1 MAVNLR
7 CFQMF
12 ARKNNSK
19 FDGILKKTQSILL
32 RLVWWK
38 MNKLD
43 LKDQIGWE
51 RREEKMLLNKIGGS
65 NQKLVHHRLRE
76 ASLYLHLV
84 SSFNALDSVA
94 LLHTNN
100 KILFLLSRIQ
110 SSQIGDQQYSN
121 TSSYQGCE
129 FFLLQQSIVC
139 YKEDMWCINPEH
151 FK

>member
-1 MAVNLR
+1 
-7 CFQMF
+7 
-12 ARKNNSK
+12 
-19 FDGILKKTQSILL
+19 
-32 RLVWWK
+32 
-38 MNKLD
+38 
-43 LKDQIGWE
+43 
-51 RREEKMLLNKIGGS
+51 MLLNKIGGS

-151 FK
+151 FKYVID